1 MIAFIIDV
9 LCTSERIEMMEGDPG
24 LVFLRKI
31 REFSLALE
39 IRGRGA
45 SGWNMF

>member
-1 MIAFIIDV
+1 MAVIIDV
-9 LCTSERIEMMEGDPG
+9 LCTSERIEVMEGDPG
-24 LVFLRKI
+24 LVCLGRI

-39 IRGRGA
+39 IGGRGA